1 MDFKDY
7 MTHSQ
12 AYLFLG
18 IPTHRLRY
26 LEKKGLIKPET
37 SPLSGHR
44 LYKKEDLEK
53 LKLELEINKKI
64 G

>member
-1 MDFKDY
+1 MDFRDY

-12 AYLFLG
+12 AYLFLE

-26 LEKKGLIKPET
+26 LEKKGLITPEI

-53 LKLELEINKKI
+53 LKLSLETKK
-64 G
+64 